1 MGKVLLHVDLN
12 AFFATAE
19 EIRHPELRGKPLAIG
34 GDGRS
39 GIVSTANYVA
49 RKYGVHSG
57 QPTFQ
62 ARSLC
67 RDLVLLPPD
76 FDYYRMMSH
85 SFFGR
90 LRETFPI
97 LEMASIDEAYCDATD
112 LLPKKPDPVSFLKSL
127 QDYLLEET
135 GLSCSIGVGATRW
148 LAKMGSDM
156 KKPLGLTIIRKK
168 DISRLLY
175 PLPIESFWGIGKQT
189 SPALRS
195 CGILQIGDLATAI
208 REERPDV
215 KNMLGKF
222 FETAEAWLEGKGDD
236 NVYLQEADPKSISMS
251 ETLEKDI
258 YAFEEGSATL
268 RRIVFE
274 VCEKAAIARKV
285 GSTASVVLKDSSFRL
300 HQRSLSFDPPTNSAS
315 RLWPIASELASNLFA
330 KLPGT
335 PIRLV
340 GFALS
345 KLEDQA
351 KQTVQMD
358 FWNVGEYE
366 ELDKTKLLINDLN
379 RKNRSKEPLFK
390 RASEAPKKKG
400 DGHAD

>member
-1 MGKVLLHVDLN
+1 
-12 AFFATAE
+12 
-19 EIRHPELRGKPLAIG
+19 
-34 GDGRS
+34 
-39 GIVSTANYVA
+39 
-49 RKYGVHSG
+49 
-57 QPTFQ
+57 
-62 ARSLC
+62 
-67 RDLVLLPPD
+67 
-76 FDYYRMMSH
+76 
-85 SFFGR
+85 
-90 LRETFPI
+90 
-97 LEMASIDEAYCDATD
+97 
-112 LLPKKPDPVSFLKSL
+112 
-127 QDYLLEET
+127 
-135 GLSCSIGVGATRW
+135 
-148 LAKMGSDM
+148 
-156 KKPLGLTIIRKK
+156 
-168 DISRLLY
+168 
-175 PLPIESFWGIGKQT
+175 
-189 SPALRS
+189 
-195 CGILQIGDLATAI
+195 
-208 REERPDV
+208 
-215 KNMLGKF
+215 
-222 FETAEAWLEGKGDD
+222 
-236 NVYLQEADPKSISMS
+236 MS

-274 VCEKAAIARKV
+274 VCEKTAIARKV